1 MERAMRG
8 GGCTASD
15 HKIKARR
22 GLEEVSSIQPGLPA
36 VA

>member
-8 GGCTASD
+8 DGCTVSD
-15 HKIKARR
+15 HRIKARR
-22 GLEEVSSIQPGLPA
+22 GLEEVSSLQPGLPA